1 MGLNLDYTGH
11 PFYDVG
17 LATLTA
23 FARKR
28 HPSELENADL
38 QTAAEYMQRNYSVNP
53 LKSFL
58 TVAFPNSGFVQ
69 PAYDKQPEKREQYAR
84 SVLFAYDAA
93 SADEIDPIS
102 RLPAASTRYDV
113 KGELPPGRAYRQHVP
128 LLTGEGYINFFPYG
142 DAGLPLSGLTMLAVQ
157 ALPLGCAKVAG
168 RLLAVHSDSPDLL
181 LHFARTFLKVNLQNV
196 QIAQTAGESKLR
208 ETSPYKP
215 RTLLIDL
222 LLQAEQESQNRSDEG
237 EPLSLTAYHFTN
249 SGQGADLQIY
259 PLPLEVAAFLR
270 AATAP
275 KYRDQWQALIRR
287 GWQIIL
293 KGDDQPRY
301 NRLYED
307 LFGLPENAAAFIRRY
322 FLRRPAQPRDKTD
335 PTGGYDTRREAG
347 LISWPLTELFLRK
360 VMIMD
365 ENRIASIRSLGDALA
380 QYILRTNDR
389 AFFNAFWM
397 GRNYHE
403 VRAALIRASQRE
415 VRAGRPPL
423 LGLDQ
428 FLAVFE
434 QYEGSPAADWR
445 LGRDLVLIRLLE
457 SLYQQGW
464 LQQHAEEIPEGAE
477 EESSVEEETE

>member
-1 MGLNLDYTGH
+1 MGLSLDYTGH

-23 FARKR
+23 FAHKR
-28 HPSELENADL
+28 HPSQLEPADL
-38 QTAAEYMQRNYSVNP
+38 QAAAEYMQRNYTVNP

-58 TVAFPNSGFVQ
+58 TVSFPNSGFVQ
-69 PAYDKQPEKREQYAR
+69 PAYDKQPAKREQYAR

-93 SADEIDPIS
+93 PADEIDPIS
-102 RLPAASTRYDV
+102 RLPVANTRYDV
-113 KGELPPGRAYRQHVP
+113 KGELPPGRAFRQHVP

-142 DAGLPLSGLTMLAVQ
+142 DAGLPLSGLTMLAIQ
-157 ALPLGCAKVAG
+157 ALPLGCAKIAG

-181 LHFARTFLKVNLQNV
+181 LYFARTFLRINRQNV
-196 QIAQTAGESKLR
+196 QAAQTTGESKFP

-222 LLQAEQESQNRSDEG
+222 LLRAEQESQNRINEG
-237 EPLSLTAYHFTN
+237 EPFSLTAYHFTN
-249 SGQGADLQIY
+249 RGRDADLQIY
-259 PLPLEVAAFLR
+259 PLPLEIGAFLR

-275 KYRDQWQALIRR
+275 KYREQWQALIQR
-287 GWQIIL
+287 GWQILL

-307 LFGLPENAAAFIRRY
+307 LFSLPENAAAFIRRY
-322 FLRRPAQPRDKTD
+322 FLRRPAKPRDKTD
-335 PTGGYDTRREAG
+335 PTGSYDTRREAG
-347 LISWPLTELFLRK
+347 LISWPLTELFLKK
-360 VMIMD
+360 VMMMD

-389 AFFNAFWM
+389 TFFNAFWM

-423 LGLDQ
+423 ISLDQ
-428 FLAVFE
+428 FLAIFE

-457 SLYQQGW
+457 QLYQQGW
-464 LQQHAEEIPEGAE
+464 LQQHTEEIPETIE
-477 EESSVEEETE
+477 EILEEETE

>member
-28 HPSELENADL
+28 HPSELEETDL
-38 QTAAEYMQRNYSVNP
+38 QAAAEYMRQKYTVNP

-58 TVAFPNSGFVQ
+58 TVAFPNSGFTQ
-69 PAYDKQPEKREQYAR
+69 PAYEKQPQKREAYAR
-84 SVLFAYDAA
+84 SVLFAYDAQPTG
-93 SADEIDPIS
+93 ELDPLS
-102 RLPAASTRYDV
+102 GQPAANMPYDV

-128 LLTGEGYINFFPYG
+128 LLTGEGTINFFPYG

-157 ALPLGCAKVAG
+157 ALPLGCAKSAG
-168 RLLAVHSDSPDLL
+168 RLLAVHCDSPERMLY
-181 LHFARTFLKVNLQNV
+181 FARTFLETNRRNV
-196 QIAQTAGESKLR
+196 EIAQMAGDSKLP
-208 ETSPYKP
+208 ETSPYQP

-222 LLQAEQESQNRSDEG
+222 LLKAEQESRIRNDEN

-249 SGQGADLQIY
+249 SGQGAELQIY
-259 PLPLEVAAFLR
+259 PLPLEVGAFLR
-270 AATAP
+270 AALTP
-275 KYRDQWQALIRR
+275 KYRDQWQALIHK
-287 GWQIIL
+287 GWQITP
-293 KGDDQPRY
+293 KNNDQPRY

-307 LFGLPENAAAFIRRY
+307 LFRLPEDAAAFIRRY
-322 FLRRPAQPRDKTD
+322 FLRRPSKARDKND
-335 PTGGYDTRREAG
+335 PTAGYDTRREAG
-347 LISWPLTELFLRK
+347 LISWPLTELFLKK

-365 ENRIASIRSLGDALA
+365 ENRITSIRSLGDSLA

-389 AFFNAFWM
+389 GFFNAFWM
-397 GRNYHE
+397 GRNYGE

-423 LGLDQ
+423 VGLDQ

-434 QYEGSPAADWR
+434 QYEGTPVSDWR

-457 SLYQQGW
+457 QLYQQGW
-464 LQQHAEEIPEGAE
+464 LQQVAEELPETAE
-477 EESSVEEETE
+477 EASEEVVE

>member
-23 FARKR
+23 FAHKR
-28 HPSELENADL
+28 HPSELEPDDL
-38 QTAAEYMQRNYSVNP
+38 QAAAEYMQRNYIVNP

-58 TVAFPNSGFVQ
+58 TVVFLNSGYVQ
-69 PAYDKQPEKREQYAR
+69 NAYEKFPEKRERYAR
-84 SVLFAYDAA
+84 SVLFAFEAEPAA
-93 SADEIDPIS
+93 EIDPLS
-102 RLPAASTRYDV
+102 GLPAANTRYDV

-128 LLTGEGYINFFPYG
+128 LLTGEDTINFFPYG
-142 DAGLPLSGLTMLAVQ
+142 DAGLPLSGLTMLAIQ

-168 RLLAVHSDSPDLL
+168 RLLAVHSDSPALL
-181 LHFARTFLKVNLQNV
+181 LYFARTFLKINLQNV
-196 QIAQTAGESKLR
+196 QVAQAAGDSKLP
-208 ETSPYKP
+208 ETSSYNP

-222 LLQAEQESQNRSDEG
+222 LLQAEQESQNRHSAE

-259 PLPLEVAAFLR
+259 PLPLEVGAFLR
-270 AATAP
+270 AALQP
-275 KYRDQWQALIRR
+275 KYREAWQALIRR
-287 GWQIIL
+287 GWQLSL

-307 LFGLPENAAAFIRRY
+307 LFSLPENAAAFIRRY
-322 FLRRPAQPRDKTD
+322 FLRRPATRPRDKAD
-335 PTGGYDTRREAG
+335 PTAQYDTRREAD
-347 LISWPLTELFLRK
+347 LISWPLTELFLKK
-360 VMIMD
+360 VMMMD
-365 ENRIASIRSLGDALA
+365 ENRIASIRSLGDSLA
-380 QYILRTNDR
+380 QYILRSNDR

-397 GRNYHE
+397 GRNYGE

-423 LGLDQ
+423 ISLDQ

-457 SLYQQGW
+457 ALYQQGW
-464 LQQHAEEIPEGAE
+464 LQQHAEEIPETLAE
-477 EESSVEEETE
+477 AGEEETD

>member
-23 FARKR
+23 FARKH
-28 HPSELENADL
+28 HPSELEPADL
-38 QTAAEYMQRNYSVNP
+38 QAAAEYMQHNYTVNP

-58 TVAFPNSGFVQ
+58 TVAFPNSGFTQ
-69 PAYDKQPEKREQYAR
+69 PAYEKQPEKRHLYAR
-84 SVLFAYDAA
+84 AVLFAFDAEPA
-93 SADEIDPIS
+93 AEVDPLS
-102 RLPAASTRYDV
+102 GLPAANARYDV

-128 LLTGEGYINFFPYG
+128 LLTGEDVINFFPYG

-168 RLLAVHSDSPDLL
+168 RLLAVHSDSPGLL
-181 LHFARTFLKVNLQNV
+181 LFFARTFLKTNLQNV
-196 QIAQTAGESKLR
+196 QVAQANNDSKLP
-208 ETSPYKP
+208 ETSSYNP

-222 LLQAEQESQNRSDEG
+222 LLQAEQESQNRNAAD

-249 SGQGADLQIY
+249 SGQDADLQIY
-259 PLPLEVAAFLR
+259 PLPLEVGAFLR
-270 AATAP
+270 AALRPA
-275 KYRDQWQALIRR
+275 YREQWQALIRR
-287 GWQIIL
+287 GWQL
-293 KGDDQPRY
+293 SLRSGDQPRY

-307 LFGLPENAAAFIRRY
+307 LFSLPENAATFIRRY
-322 FLRRPAQPRDKTD
+322 FLRRPATRPRDKAD
-335 PTGGYDTRREAG
+335 PTAQYDTRREAD
-347 LISWPLTELFLRK
+347 LISWSLTELFLKK
-360 VMIMD
+360 VMMMD
-365 ENRIASIRSLGDALA
+365 ENRIASIRSLGDSLA

-389 AFFNAFWM
+389 AFFNDFWM
-397 GRNYHE
+397 GRSYGE

-423 LGLDQ
+423 VSLDQ

-434 QYEGSPAADWR
+434 QYEGTPAADWR

-457 SLYQQGW
+457 GLYQQGW
-464 LQQHAEEIPEGAE
+464 LQQHAEEIPETLAEPGE
-477 EESSVEEETE
+477 EEAE

>member
-28 HPSELENADL
+28 HPSELEPGDL
-38 QTAAEYMQRNYSVNP
+38 QAAAEYMQHNYTVNP

-58 TVAFPNSGFVQ
+58 TVAFPNSGFTQ
-69 PAYDKQPEKREQYAR
+69 PAYEKQPEKRDRYAR
-84 SVLFAYDAA
+84 NVLFAFDAEPA
-93 SADEIDPIS
+93 TEMDPLS
-102 RLPAASTRYDV
+102 GLPAANARYDV
-113 KGELPPGRAYRQHVP
+113 DGELPPGRAYRQHVP
-128 LLTGEGYINFFPYG
+128 LLTGEDTINFFPYG
-142 DAGLPLSGLTMLAVQ
+142 DAGLPLSGLTMLAIQ

-168 RLLAVHSDSPDLL
+168 RLLAVHSDSPALL
-181 LHFARTFLKVNLQNV
+181 LYFARTFLKINLQNV
-196 QIAQTAGESKLR
+196 QVAQAAGDSKLP
-208 ETSPYKP
+208 ETSSYNP

-222 LLQAEQESQNRSDEG
+222 LLQAEQESQNRQTAE

-259 PLPLEVAAFLR
+259 PLPLEVGAFLR
-270 AATAP
+270 AALQP
-275 KYRDQWQALIRR
+275 KYHDQWQALIRR
-287 GWQIIL
+287 GWQLSL
-293 KGDDQPRY
+293 KGEDQPRY

-307 LFGLPENAAAFIRRY
+307 VFSLPENAAAFIRRY
-322 FLRRPAQPRDKTD
+322 FLRRPATRPRDRTD
-335 PTGGYDTRREAG
+335 PTAHYDTRREAG
-347 LISWPLTELFLRK
+347 LISWPLTELFLKK
-360 VMIMD
+360 VMMMD
-365 ENRIASIRSLGDALA
+365 ENRIASIRSLGDSLA
-380 QYILRTNDR
+380 QYILRSNDR

-397 GRNYHE
+397 GRNYGE

-423 LGLDQ
+423 IGLDQ

-434 QYEGSPAADWR
+434 QYEGTPAADWR

-457 SLYQQGW
+457 ALYQQGW
-464 LQQHAEEIPEGAE
+464 LQQHAEEIAE
-477 EESSVEEETE
+477 TLAEPGEEETA